1 MNREFKFRVFTKQFG
16 YIYFDLNNL
25 NDMKC
30 YTGELE
36 HTTWFKE
43 KEKEFF
49 TGQKDKNDKDIYEG
63 DIAKTQYGRICKVVW
78 DMESSAWALR
88 SHHVNMLYDK
98 RTWYLIEIIGNIYEN
113 PELLEDEKKSMNKE
127 TVYRMEKYYKL
138 VNPILNLNNYKVT
151 DMEILGEYFLIRLY
165 PKTPNLL
172 PSVEAFPII
181 LLDKLLKERDNI
193 Q

>member
-1 MNREFKFRVFTKQFG
+1 
-16 YIYFDLNNL
+16 
-25 NDMKC
+25 
-30 YTGELE
+30 
-36 HTTWFKE
+36 
-43 KEKEFF
+43 
-49 TGQKDKNDKDIYEG
+49 
-63 DIAKTQYGRICKVVW
+63 
-78 DMESSAWALR
+78 
-88 SHHVNMLYDK
+88 
-98 RTWYLIEIIGNIYEN
+98 
-113 PELLEDEKKSMNKE
+113 MNKE
-127 TVYRMEKYYKL
+127 NVYRMEKYYKL